1 MLRREVSMSL
11 LRKPMRRVQGVKI
24 LAYGVDG
31 SGKSVFGLSFPEVA
45 VLDSE
50 SKVGVYEGD
59 PEFGQNIVAVAD
71 TSNYYDTLD
80 VIEEVIK
87 NDLCKTLM
95 IDSETYIKEAME
107 VAAMETE
114 EERAKKKGGNIDD
127 QTVSMRGY
135 GKIKLN
141 SNRMRL
147 LKAQA
152 SAKGINIISTAHKED
167 VLQKVGS
174 ENVKIG
180 EKPVLRKNAQHDY
193 DVILRFFKERD
204 MATGR
209 VKYCAEVEKD
219 TTRVLNV
226 GQVVENASYD
236 LFRQYFESRQGLG
249 KADTR
254 YDKNIEKDM
263 ETMKN
268 EDKNHDDLV
277 EEFVTLFKDMKAK
290 SPEKAAVI
298 PTLLKEHGIDSYKKP
313 EHFEALQSVVAK
325 MKQM

>member
-114 EERAKKKGGNIDD
+114 EERAK
-127 QTVSMRGY
+127 
-135 GKIKLN
+135 
-141 SNRMRL
+141 
-147 LKAQA
+147 
-152 SAKGINIISTAHKED
+152 
-167 VLQKVGS
+167 
-174 ENVKIG
+174 
-180 EKPVLRKNAQHDY
+180 
-193 DVILRFFKERD
+193 
-204 MATGR
+204 
-209 VKYCAEVEKD
+209 
-219 TTRVLNV
+219 
-226 GQVVENASYD
+226 
-236 LFRQYFESRQGLG
+236 
-249 KADTR
+249 
-254 YDKNIEKDM
+254 
-263 ETMKN
+263 
-268 EDKNHDDLV
+268 
-277 EEFVTLFKDMKAK
+277 
-290 SPEKAAVI
+290 
-298 PTLLKEHGIDSYKKP
+298 
-313 EHFEALQSVVAK
+313 
-325 MKQM
+325 

>member
-1 MLRREVSMSL
+1 MSL
-11 LRKPMRRVQGVKI
+11 LRKPMKRVQGVKI
-24 LAYGVDG
+24 LCYGVDG
-31 SGKSVFGLSFPEVA
+31 SGKSVFGLSFPQVA

-59 PEFGQNIVAVAD
+59 PEFGKNIVAVAD

-87 NDLCKTLM
+87 SNLCKTLM
-95 IDSETYIKEAME
+95 IDSETYIKEGME

-114 EERAKKKGGNIDD
+114 EERARKKGGNIDD

-167 VLQKVGS
+167 ILQKVGS
-174 ENVKIG
+174 ENVKVG

-193 DVILRFFKERD
+193 DVILRFYKERD

-219 TTRVLNV
+219 TTRVLKV
-226 GQVVENASYD
+226 GQIVENASYE
-236 LFRQYFESRQGLG
+236 LFRDYFESRQGLG
-249 KADTR
+249 SVETK
-254 YDKNIEKDM
+254 YDKSIDKDM

-268 EDKNHDDLV
+268 EDKNHEELV
-277 EEFVTLFKDMKAK
+277 EEFVTLFKKMKVEK
-290 SPEKAAVI
+290 PEIASTI
-298 PTLLKEHGIDSYKKP
+298 PSLLKEHGIDSYKNI
-313 EHFEALQSVVAK
+313 EHFEALTTVVAK

>member
-1 MLRREVSMSL
+1 MSL
-11 LRKPMRRVQGVKI
+11 LRKPMKRVQGVKI

-50 SKVGVYEGD
+50 SKVGVYEADIEYGK
-59 PEFGQNIVAVAD
+59 NIVAVAD

-87 NDLCKTLM
+87 DDLCKTLM
-95 IDSETYIKEAME
+95 IDSETYIKEALE

-114 EERAKKKGGNIDD
+114 EERARKKGGNIDD

-167 VLQKVGS
+167 IMQKVGS
-174 ENVKIG
+174 ENVKVG

-193 DVILRFFKERD
+193 DVILRFYKERD
-204 MATGR
+204 LATGKI
-209 VKYCAEVEKD
+209 KYLAEVEKD
-219 TTRVLNV
+219 TTRVLSV
-226 GQVVENASYD
+226 GQVVENPSYE
-236 LFRQYFESRQGLG
+236 LFRTYFESRQGLG
-249 KADTR
+249 KAETK
-254 YDKNIEKDM
+254 YDQSIKMDM
-263 ETMKN
+263 ENMKN
-268 EDKNHDDLV
+268 EDKNHDQLV
-277 EEFVTLFKDMKAK
+277 EEFVALYKDMKANN
-290 SPEKAAVI
+290 PEKANTI
-298 PTLLKEHGIDSYKKP
+298 PGMLKEHGIDSYKKP
-313 EHFEALQSVVAK
+313 EHCEALMAVVAK

>member
-1 MLRREVSMSL
+1 MSL

-141 SNRMRL
+141 S
-147 LKAQA
+147 
-152 SAKGINIISTAHKED
+152 SI
-167 VLQKVGS
+167 
-174 ENVKIG
+174 
-180 EKPVLRKNAQHDY
+180 
-193 DVILRFFKERD
+193 
-204 MATGR
+204 
-209 VKYCAEVEKD
+209 C
-219 TTRVLNV
+219 
-226 GQVVENASYD
+226 
-236 LFRQYFESRQGLG
+236 
-249 KADTR
+249 
-254 YDKNIEKDM
+254 
-263 ETMKN
+263 
-268 EDKNHDDLV
+268 
-277 EEFVTLFKDMKAK
+277 
-290 SPEKAAVI
+290 
-298 PTLLKEHGIDSYKKP
+298 
-313 EHFEALQSVVAK
+313 
-325 MKQM
+325 